1 MSEDKLVLGIDLE
14 GMSEDLV
21 NNGVNIKLDRI
32 TEVGAVLWDFAAKK
46 PLQILSEL
54 IDEPDCLPITKEIED
69 LTGINNKMLKDW
81 GLKGDHTKTFLRNVA
96 GFMKRADYIMAH
108 NGTSYDYP
116 MLKALFERY
125 EIEWPETTWID
136 TMFDIEYPDNIK
148 MRSMWYLEHAHGF
161 INPFPHRAVT
171 DVLAMLKIASQY
183 NLERMAAMAESPN
196 VTIVANLKA
205 PNWKNSMEVKMFNVV
220 KNKVSKAKFRW
231 SPEDKLWT
239 KVIQKILLDENKI
252 NFDFDWYMED

>member
-1 MSEDKLVLGIDLE
+1 MAENKLVLGIDLE

-21 NNGVNIKLDRI
+21 NNGVNLKLDRV
-32 TEVGAVLWDFAAKK
+32 TEVGAVLWDFKGKK

-81 GLKGDHTKTFLRNVA
+81 GLKGDQTKMFLRNVA
-96 GFMKRADYIMAH
+96 SFMNRADYIMAH
-108 NGTSYDYP
+108 NGTGYDYP

-125 EIEWPETTWID
+125 EIDWPTTTWID
-136 TMFDIEYPDNIK
+136 TMFDIEYPSHIQ

-183 NLERMAAMAESPN
+183 DLDRMAAMAESPN

-205 PNWKNSMEVKMFNVV
+205 PNWKNSMEVKMFNKV

-239 KVIQKILLDENKI
+239 KTVQKILLDEKKI